1 MEKQYATAKEA
12 GVMTSRNVLAGLV
25 LGAVLLLA
33 GTLVVIQ
40 GPADAAADESPP
52 AEMVRDMLPV
62 MGDMVGTM
70 MNGMFKEL
78 ARPESARRLAAFTR
92 NYYEALLEEG
102 FTEGQA
108 MEIAT
113 AFSVPNLP
121 SGK

>member
-1 MEKQYATAKEA
+1 
-12 GVMTSRNVLAGLV
+12 MTSRNVLAGLV

-108 MEIAT
+108 MEIVT